1 MPDPSPAELRQE
13 LRTLLGSWEYAFA
26 MGARRSYGSDPRL
39 DGVLARVAELRRAL
53 AEGGDGPPGGDGRPG
68 QG

>member
-26 MGARRSYGSDPRL
+26 MGARRTYGSDPRL
-39 DGVLARVAELRRAL
+39 DGVLARVGELRRAL
-53 AEGGDGPPGGDGRPG
+53 AEGAEGGDGRPG
-68 QG
+68 QD